1 MGPLGIFQEGG
12 WTMWIVLLCTL
23 ATTPLAI
30 AAAITAFAS
39 KRKGMVLG
47 LAGAALLFSLST
59 ACVGVS
65 GYLYWMQQVDEA
77 IAFASDAEVVDVRP
91 PRRRPPDRPLERR
104 PPPRRDDPRRRQRAL
119 SARLRMGSSAVAPE
133 TSRAGDV
140 ETRSR

>member
-23 ATTPLAI
+23 ATTPLAV

-77 IAFASDAEVVDVRP
+77 IAFASDGEVAAQLREVG
-91 PRRRPPDRPLERR
+91 EREASWNWMCGLLGA
-104 PPPRRDDPRRRQRAL
+104 AL
-119 SARLRMGSSAVAPE
+119 PIVLSSAALLRGAMIRGDASAP
-133 TSRAGDV
+133 SPRG
-140 ETRSR
+140 